1 MRSRL
6 LKTDRKASG
15 KARVQLNRKL
25 VTFIICVV
33 IATGFWLLSALSKQ
47 YTGRVLIPV
56 RYHHPPKD
64 KVISNQLVDTIEV
77 EVRTSGFRLLMYE
90 FTIINEPVWI
100 DMRKLSRTR
109 KDGYYY
115 IATNQRLDYFS
126 DQLGPGTT
134 ITRVIPDTIYFNFN
148 KKVSKKVPVRL
159 HPQSQITFRD
169 AYQLEDSIDIE
180 PQMITVSGAPSVI
193 KKLQYVNTEK
203 LVLKDVEDDVSRRLR
218 IDPAINRNLVDLS
231 QKTVTVSMQVARFTE
246 GSLELPVEVINLPP
260 DYSIRT
266 FPDKV
271 TVKYQVPLSE
281 FENIKPQMFAVI
293 ADYGK
298 IRKEQGTRLKV
309 ELVKYP
315 PSIKHVRV
323 IPERVEFIIR
333 K

>member
-6 LKTDRKASG
+6 LKIDRKASG
-15 KARVQLNRKL
+15 RGRLQLNRKL

-47 YTGRVLIPV
+47 YAGSILVPV
-56 RYHHPPKD
+56 RYTNPPKD

-77 EVRTSGFRLLMYE
+77 EVRTSGFRLLAYE
-90 FTIINEPVWI
+90 FSAIDEPVWI
-100 DMRKLSRTR
+100 DMRKLSRSR

-115 IATNQRLDYFS
+115 IATNQRLEDFS
-126 DQLGPGTT
+126 QQLAPGTI
-134 ITRVIPDTIYFNFN
+134 ITRVAPDTIYFNFN

-159 HPQSQITFRD
+159 HPKSQIIFRD
-169 AYQLEDSIDIE
+169 EYQLKDSIDIE
-180 PQMITVSGAPSVI
+180 PSIVVVSGAPSVI
-193 KKLQYVNTEK
+193 QKLEYINTEK
-203 LVLKDVEDDVSRRLR
+203 IVLKDVDDDISRKLRL
-218 IDPAINRNLVDLS
+218 DPSINPNLIDLS
-231 QKTVTVSMQVARFTE
+231 DKTVRITMKVTRFTE
-246 GSLELPVEVINLPP
+246 GSIELPVEVINLPP

-281 FENIKPQMFAVI
+281 YENIKPQMFAAI

-298 IRKEQGTRLKV
+298 IRKEQGTKLKV

-315 PSIKHVRV
+315 VNIKHVRV
-323 IPERVEFIIR
+323 IPDKVEYIIR